1 MGKKTF
7 DENIVDY
14 FKIDV
19 IMSKLRFAISNN
31 IIKAE
36 DYSEVVWLIKL
47 VLKSNEFFKSTRE
60 VNNLLSNICG
70 FAHNTKSTGR
80 DRIVD
85 WYFRELEQIEPSER
99 NETIKRIAKYTFTFI
114 PSDYTEWKN
123 ILIGKG
129 SQKERFC

>member
-1 MGKKTF
+1 MGKRTF
-7 DENIVDY
+7 DENIVDC

-31 IIKAE
+31 IIKVE

-70 FAHNTKSTGR
+70 FSHNTS
-80 DRIVD
+80 
-85 WYFRELEQIEPSER
+85 
-99 NETIKRIAKYTFTFI
+99 
-114 PSDYTEWKN
+114 
-123 ILIGKG
+123 
-129 SQKERFC
+129 

>member
-129 SQKERFC
+129 SQK

>member
-1 MGKKTF
+1 MGKRTF

-31 IIKAE
+31 IIKVE
-36 DYSEVVWLIKL
+36 DYGEVVWLIKL

-70 FAHNTKSTGR
+70 FSHNTKSTGR

-129 SQKERFC
+129 SQK